1 MKALFV
7 KAFFLV
13 TLIGGAQNA
22 LSLEASIT
30 WKLATGYPADSF
42 HGQNLDKFAQDME
55 KATDGKLKIKLH
67 PNNSLAKLTEIVKA
81 VQAGRIEAGEV
92 IMSVMTKEAPLAGA
106 DSVPFVVNSYEDAT
120 KMWRYQRPLVEKQ
133 MADLGLTVLYAVPWP
148 PQGLY
153 STKPIQSASDLRG
166 AKMRTYNA
174 ATVRIA
180 QMVGAGGVDVP
191 MAEVSAALAAG
202 KMDSMITSAVTGVQN
217 KVWGQLNYYY
227 EINAWF
233 PKNLV
238 FVNTAAFNALPQN
251 WRDAVRNAA
260 RDAELRGWALSQ
272 AAAKSSNAELKAH
285 GMKVERVPSGLE
297 RDLKS
302 MGERFSRE
310 WIKTVG
316 HEANQIF
323 LPYYFQDK

>member
-7 KAFFLV
+7 KTFFLV
-13 TLIGGAQNA
+13 TLMGGTQNA

-30 WKLATGYPADSF
+30 WKLATGYPAESF
-42 HGQNLDKFAQDME
+42 HGQNLGKFAQDIE
-55 KATDGKLKIKLH
+55 KATDGKLKITLH
-67 PNNSLAKLTEIVKA
+67 PNNSLVKLTEIFKA
-81 VQAGRIEAGEV
+81 VQTGRVEAGEV

-133 MADLGLTVLYAVPWP
+133 LADRGLTVLYAVPWP

-180 QMVGAGGVDVP
+180 QMVGASGVDVP

-238 FVNTAAFNALPQN
+238 FVNTAAINALPQN
-251 WRDAVRNAA
+251 LRDAVRNAA
-260 RDAELRGWALSQ
+260 REAELNGWALSQ
-272 AAAKSSNAELKAH
+272 AAAKSSNTELKAH
-285 GMKVERVPSGLE
+285 GMKVERVPAGLE

>member
-7 KAFFLV
+7 KAFCLV
-13 TLIGGAQNA
+13 TLICSVQSAS
-22 LSLEASIT
+22 SLEASTT

-42 HGQNLDKFAQDME
+42 HGQNLDQFAQAIK
-55 KATDGKLKIKLH
+55 KAADGKLKIELH
-67 PNNSLAKLTEIVKA
+67 PNNSLVKLADIFKA
-81 VQAGRIEAGEV
+81 VQTGRIEAGEV
-92 IMSVMTKEAPLAGA
+92 IMTAMTKEVSLAGA
-106 DSVPFVVNSYEDAT
+106 DSVPFVVSSYEDAT

-133 MADLGLTVLYAVPWP
+133 MADRGLTVLYAVPWP

-153 STKPIQSASDLRG
+153 STKPIQNASDLRG

-180 QMVGAGGVDVP
+180 QMVGAGSVDVP
-191 MAEVSAALAAG
+191 MAEVSAALAAD

-251 WRDAVRNAA
+251 LRDAVRNAA
-260 RDAELRGWALSQ
+260 REAELRGWVLSQ
-272 AAAKSSNAELKAH
+272 AAAKSSNAELKAQ

-323 LPYYFQDK
+323 LPYYFQ

>member
-1 MKALFV
+1 MKTLFV
-7 KAFFLV
+7 KLFLLA
-13 TLIGGAQNA
+13 TLSVAHSA
-22 LSLEASIT
+22 SSLEASTT
-30 WKLATGYPADSF
+30 WKLATGYAAESF
-42 HGQNLDKFAQDME
+42 HGQNLERFADDIQ
-55 KATDGKLKIKLH
+55 KATDGKLKIELH
-67 PNNSLAKLTEIVKA
+67 PNNSLIKLTEIFKS
-81 VQAGRIEAGEV
+81 VQTGRIEAGEV
-92 IMSVMTKEAPLAGA
+92 IMTAMTKEVPLAGA
-106 DSVPFVVNSYEDAT
+106 DSVPFVVSSYEDAT

-133 MADLGLTVLYAVPWP
+133 MVDRGLTVLYAVPWP

-153 STKPIQSASDLRG
+153 STKPIQNASDLRG

-180 QMVGAGGVDVP
+180 QMVGAGSVDVP

-233 PKNLV
+233 PKNLI
-238 FVNTAAFNALPQN
+238 FVNTAVFNALPQAV
-251 WRDAVRNAA
+251 RDAVRNAA
-260 RDAELRGWALSQ
+260 REAELRGWALSLT
-272 AAAKSSNAELKAH
+272 AAKSSNAELKAH
-285 GMKVERVPSGLE
+285 GMKVERVPAGLE

-310 WIKTVG
+310 WIRMVG